1 MAESEMWQVE
11 VERLIKEAAGNSARV
26 DFFYPEVW
34 NETPAVITYRLAGK
48 KDLRADDQCYAS
60 LVTIYVDIWS
70 REPALVEDLSAR
82 CKAALED
89 ADWIYDNFS
98 NDLFEQ
104 GSGWYHRT
112 ERYRQD

>member
-1 MAESEMWQVE
+1 MAEHELWQAE
-11 VERLIKEAAGNSARV
+11 VERLIKAAAGNSARV
-26 DFFYPEVW
+26 DFFYPEAW
-34 NETPAVITYRLAGK
+34 DETPAVISYRLAGR
-48 KDLRADDQCYAS
+48 KDLRADDKCYTS

-70 REPALVEDLSAR
+70 RDPALVEDLSGR

-89 ADWIYDNFS
+89 AGWIYDNFS

-104 GSGWYHRT
+104 GSRRHHRT